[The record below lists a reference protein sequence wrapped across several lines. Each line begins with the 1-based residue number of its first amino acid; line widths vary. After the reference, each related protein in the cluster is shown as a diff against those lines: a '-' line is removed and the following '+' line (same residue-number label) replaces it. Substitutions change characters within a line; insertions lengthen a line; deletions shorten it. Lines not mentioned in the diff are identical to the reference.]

1 MNLGV
6 VKIATF
12 HFLFLYKFH
21 RDFNQPA
28 DWLGNSP
35 ERHGGDWIVESPP
48 KICQMPTFFGVRPV
62 GGLRPIIIFM
72 ECFTPINGLKIH
84 GVSLGLFHSYDHGVI
99 GPLLIT

>member
-1 MNLGV
+1 MNLGL
-6 VKIATF
+6 KIATF
-12 HFLFLYKFH
+12 HVFFLYKFH

-62 GGLRPIIIFM
+62 GRPRPIHYF
-72 ECFTPINGLKIH
+72 FWS
-84 GVSLGLFHSYDHGVI
+84 VS
-99 GPLLIT
+99 PLSMA